1 MADRLDAGAVA
12 RIPIGVARRAENPL
26 VIWPKATG
34 ILAFSLGQRLCQ
46 GHTAW
51 NRPRPL
57 IYSLCTKPHGRN
69 LRQWRKTGRGKPW
82 GKGMADRVATI
93 FGGSGF
99 IGRHL
104 IGRLAKQGW
113 ILRVAVRRPARAGF
127 LKPLGDV
134 GQITPIRAPLQD
146 QVAVE
151 AAVRGATAVVNLVGV
166 LYERGAQNFAAVHAR
181 GAQSIAAAAANAG
194 VENLVHISAIGADVH
209 GESDYARS
217 KGVGEAAVKTVFPN
231 AAILRPSIVFGPED
245 DFFNRFAA
253 MARLSPALPLIG
265 GGQTKFQPVYV
276 GDVAAAIATCLD
288 SARHRGQCYELG
300 GPRVYT
306 FAELLKLMLHEIRRH
321 RPLVPLP
328 FAVAEI
334 MARPLELLPVP
345 PLTRDQVRLL
355 RRDNVVAEGARTL
368 ADLGITPTAVEVIL
382 PTYLDR
388 YRPHGRFT
396 SHALG

>member
-1 MADRLDAGAVA
+1 
-12 RIPIGVARRAENPL
+12 
-26 VIWPKATG
+26 
-34 ILAFSLGQRLCQ
+34 
-46 GHTAW
+46 
-51 NRPRPL
+51 
-57 IYSLCTKPHGRN
+57 
-69 LRQWRKTGRGKPW
+69 
-82 GKGMADRVATI
+82 MADRVATI

-113 ILRVAVRRPARAGF
+113 VLRIAVRHPARAAF

-146 QVAVE
+146 QVAIE

-166 LYERGAQNFAAVHAR
+166 LYERGAQRFAAIHAR
-181 GAQSIAAAAANAG
+181 GAQGIASAAAAAG
-194 VENLVHISAIGADVH
+194 VESLVHVSSIGANLRA
-209 GESDYARS
+209 EAEYARS
-217 KGVGEAAVKTVFPN
+217 KGAGEAAVKTAFPR
-231 AAILRPSIVFGPED
+231 ATILRPSIVFGPED

-253 MARLSPALPLIG
+253 MARFAPALPLIG

-276 GDVAAAIATCLD
+276 GDVAAAIATCLN
-288 SARHRGQCYELG
+288 STRHQGQSYELG
-300 GPRVYT
+300 GPGIYT
-306 FAELLKLMLHEIRRH
+306 FAELMTLMLREIDRR
-321 RPLVPLP
+321 RLLIPVP

-355 RRDNVVAEGARTL
+355 RHDNVVASGAQTL
-368 ADLGITPTAVEVIL
+368 ADLGITPTSVEVIL

-396 SHALG
+396 SPALS

>member
-1 MADRLDAGAVA
+1 MADR
-12 RIPIGVARRAENPL
+12 I
-26 VIWPKATG
+26 
-34 ILAFSLGQRLCQ
+34 
-46 GHTAW
+46 
-51 NRPRPL
+51 
-57 IYSLCTKPHGRN
+57 
-69 LRQWRKTGRGKPW
+69 
-82 GKGMADRVATI
+82 ATI

-113 ILRVAVRRPARAGF
+113 VLRIAVRRPARAAF

-134 GQITPIRAPLQD
+134 GQITPIRAPVQD

-151 AAVRGATAVVNLVGV
+151 AAVRGATAVVNLVGI
-166 LYERGAQNFAAVHAR
+166 LYERGAQGFAAVHAR
-181 GAQSIAAAAANAG
+181 GAQGIAAAAAAAG
-194 VENLVHISAIGADVH
+194 VENLVHISSIGANLRA
-209 GESDYARS
+209 EAEYARS
-217 KGVGEAAVKTVFPN
+217 KGAGEAAVKTAFPR
-231 AAILRPSIVFGPED
+231 ATILRSSIVFGPED

-253 MARLSPALPLIG
+253 MARLAPALPLIG
-265 GGQTKFQPVYV
+265 GGHTKFQPVYV

-288 SARHRGQCYELG
+288 SKRHQGQSYELG
-300 GPRVYT
+300 GPRIYT
-306 FAELLKLMLHEIRRH
+306 FAELMTMMLREIDRR
-321 RPLVPLP
+321 RPLIPIP

-355 RRDNVVAEGARTL
+355 RHDNVVASGVRTL
-368 ADLGITPTAVEVIL
+368 ADLGITPTSVEVIL

-396 SHALG
+396 NPALS

>member
-1 MADRLDAGAVA
+1 
-12 RIPIGVARRAENPL
+12 
-26 VIWPKATG
+26 
-34 ILAFSLGQRLCQ
+34 
-46 GHTAW
+46 
-51 NRPRPL
+51 
-57 IYSLCTKPHGRN
+57 
-69 LRQWRKTGRGKPW
+69 
-82 GKGMADRVATI
+82 MADRVATI

-113 ILRVAVRRPARAGF
+113 VLRIAVRHPARAAF

-166 LYERGAQNFAAVHAR
+166 LYERGAQRFATIHAR
-181 GAQSIAAAAANAG
+181 GAQNVAAAAAAAG
-194 VENLVHISAIGADVH
+194 VENLVHISAIGANLRA
-209 GESDYARS
+209 EADYARS
-217 KGVGEAAVKTVFPN
+217 KGAGEAAVKTAFPR
-231 AAILRPSIVFGPED
+231 ATILRPSIVFGPDD

-253 MARLSPALPLIG
+253 MTRLSLALPLIG
-265 GGQTKFQPVYV
+265 GGHTKFQLVYV
-276 GDVAAAIATCLD
+276 GDVAAAIVASLE
-288 SARHRGQCYELG
+288 SKRHQGQCYELG

-306 FAELLKLMLHEIRRH
+306 FAEIMTMMLHEIHRQ
-321 RPLVPLP
+321 RPLIPIP

-355 RRDNVVAEGARTL
+355 RHDNVVASGAQTL
-368 ADLGITPTAVEVIL
+368 ADLGITPTSAEVIL

-396 SHALG
+396 SPALS